1 MSIRTP
7 TLVLLAALSAA
18 GCSTYRNGVQV
29 QDGPGLEFKAAE
41 VQTFTE
47 NQQQVLA
54 QLRTLAGVTADPPT
68 GNDWDRIIDAGI
80 DFADSRC
87 EAYLHA
93 LFRLDRDKKTVTS
106 QLGLLGTATAGL
118 MAAAESAARDVAAAA
133 VLFGLSG
140 STVDNLAS
148 NLLYELDPSSV
159 RTLVKSLQARF
170 RAELRQGYDSRPA
183 AMRVIRAYAML
194 CVPAN
199 IEAEVNLAV
208 KQAEPQGSAG
218 NPATGQPPTVSN
230 AESAV
235 SPFAAL
241 IDDNSDLLKKFVRP
255 DGKSFNAVNLKQ
267 LEDFI
272 RGKGLTVSVTSF
284 MRLQRFAAE
293 RAEAVTALKLK

>member
-7 TLVLLAALSAA
+7 ILVLLVALGAA
-18 GCSTYRNGVQV
+18 GCSTYRHGVQV

-41 VQTFTE
+41 VQGFAE
-47 NQQQVLA
+47 NQEAVLKQLRVLA
-54 QLRTLAGVTADPPT
+54 GAADPPA
-68 GNDWDRIIDAGI
+68 GLDWDRIIDAGM

-93 LFRLDRDKKTVTS
+93 LFRLDRDKKTVTA

-133 VLFGLSG
+133 VLFGLTG

-159 RTLVKSLQARF
+159 RTLVKSLQSGF
-170 RAELRQGYDSRPA
+170 RASRQPGYDSRPA

-208 KQAEPQGSAG
+208 KQAQPLASEG
-218 NPATGQPPTVSN
+218 NPATGQPPEVSN
-230 AESAV
+230 AGNTI
-235 SPFAAL
+235 SPVAAQ
-241 IDDNSDLLKKFVRP
+241 IDDSTELLKKFVRP
-255 DGKSFNAVNLKQ
+255 SGTSFDRDNLAK
-267 LEDFI
+267 LEAFI
-272 RGKGLTVSVTSF
+272 RSKGLNVSVTAF
-284 MRLQRFAAE
+284 MRQAQHAAA